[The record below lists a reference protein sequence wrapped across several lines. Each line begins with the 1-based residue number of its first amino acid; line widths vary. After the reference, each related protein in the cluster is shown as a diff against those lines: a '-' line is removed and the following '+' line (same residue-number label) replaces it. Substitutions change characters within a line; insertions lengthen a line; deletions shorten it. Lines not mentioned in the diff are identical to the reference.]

1 MSLDTDSI
9 IERAMS
15 LQYVA
20 KELERNQENSKQDT
34 LLFLGVFVAVP
45 VPLALATEVALKAWL
60 YREGKEAPDRRH
72 NLLYLYDDLGRDHK
86 KTARSEGAEVPNPIP
101 EFPPIRPGIRETL
114 RFHREMFMRWR
125 YSYENPEHTFYTAEL
140 NNVLTAIIETYEED
154 MVQGIL

>member
-1 MSLDTDSI
+1 MVRDKKKSGISLDTDSI

-45 VPLALATEVALKAWL
+45 VLLALATKVALKAWL

-72 NLLYLYDDLGRDHK
+72 NLLYLYDDLGGSQENGSKR
-86 KTARSEGAEVPNPIP
+86 RCRGAEPN
-101 EFPPIRPGIRETL
+101 
-114 RFHREMFMRWR
+114 
-125 YSYENPEHTFYTAEL
+125 S
-140 NNVLTAIIETYEED
+140 
-154 MVQGIL
+154 